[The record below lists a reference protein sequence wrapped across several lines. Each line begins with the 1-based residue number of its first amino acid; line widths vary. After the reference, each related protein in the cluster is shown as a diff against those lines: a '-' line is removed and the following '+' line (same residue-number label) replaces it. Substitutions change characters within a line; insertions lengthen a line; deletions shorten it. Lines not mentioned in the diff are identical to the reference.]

1 MIQNVD
7 LITQDHVC
15 GDTTWR
21 VTYRVPPD
29 KSADQTKA
37 WSWNVERVEEALRQ
51 LSIGVRDGKAA
62 GNPVL
67 YVSNGLAHIVDV
79 RTVTMQAHGSW
90 SVAVSREEA

>member
-1 MIQNVD
+1 
-7 LITQDHVC
+7 
-15 GDTTWR
+15 
-21 VTYRVPPD
+21 
-29 KSADQTKA
+29 
-37 WSWNVERVEEALRQ
+37 
-51 LSIGVRDGKAA
+51 VRDGKAA